1 MTYTYDEI
9 LDKLLADKKT
19 IFIELYLKKFGE
31 HYVLISYPE
40 NYKDCY
46 ECLLYKLFTISEV
59 KIRRFD
65 NLLVQFHSESSL
77 ELLKAFAEK
86 FGFEIYDN
94 VKLHKLEFTGFVGD
108 NIYNH
113 APVTLMGMAFGSTY
127 RKYFKEDNCLFGYS
141 F

>member
-40 NYKDCY
+40 NYQDCY
-46 ECLLYKLFTISEV
+46 QCLLYKQFTISEV

-65 NLLVQFHSESSL
+65 NLLVQFHCESAL
-77 ELLKAFAEK
+77 DTLKAFAEK

-94 VKLHKLEFTGFVGD
+94 VKLHKLEFTGRVGD
-108 NIYNH
+108 NIFKH
-113 APVTLMGMAFGSTY
+113 APVSLTGMACGVTY
-127 RKYFKEDNCLFGYS
+127 RKYFKDEES
-141 F
+141 